1 MAKTKI
7 LYMNNEGA
15 YVITTPGIAPMHGKY
30 TNKIGRENIYSETG
44 VMGTYTYH
52 RWGYVSG
59 YGDYPWGTGVTVS
72 NFRINV
78 SIGTAY
84 EASMPWG
91 ATSGTVSIA
100 IPKKEYSVSM
110 TDTEMYAAMTN
121 VTRIGTCQTDTLE
134 EIHITD
140 TQQMEDIMKYG
151 VVLSAASGSWYAT
164 ASVISVVYDYTDV
177 NEPPDIDVTNWPSR
191 AFLCDDITLKWNYS
205 QSADVAQSKVDVQL
219 CRGGTEWKTL
229 ADKQSV
235 SGHQI
240 TVNLKNTDLYFTDA
254 DELEAWTFRV
264 RAYAGSNATASEWSE
279 TSAVKLQILRP
290 KLISPVAGENRLAT
304 EAVRLTWTLQEMP
317 TGTPAGFSV
326 LYSTDAG
333 ETWESHEGQYAD
345 VIRDGDTWYRD
356 IPANTLPHG
365 IVQWKV
371 WVWTTDN
378 AVSFSV
384 PVETFRAVIQASTSA
399 VSCDGKPIPT
409 LSWTS
414 TSQAAYQVRFG
425 DYDSGAVYGAAK
437 QHTVPYVYADGLY
450 AAQVRTQA
458 ITGEWSDWTE
468 ETFVQ
473 IRNVKPSFGVTLS
486 AQSTRHTV
494 ILTWTA
500 AAAAEGYVLYR
511 EGVPVYVGKAASFTD
526 RAANGKKT
534 YFVRAVTSAKYYAE
548 SAAIIADA
556 TPKNDCICDDVT
568 GEWIA
573 LRYSSSPRRRSIS
586 EGEKVSYK
594 WYAGRKYPVAFT
606 EGYSERTGNFSYC
619 FRRRED
625 AAKLAALSGKTVIY
639 KGTDGTVMYGILGA
653 VQIVGEILYDVSF
666 SVTEIDHTEEV
677 AYEIA

>member
-1 MAKTKI
+1 MAKTVA
-7 LYMNNEGA
+7 L
-15 YVITTPGIAPMHGKY
+15 
-30 TNKIGRENIYSETG
+30 ETS
-44 VMGTYTYH
+44 VLSAEKATLN
-52 RWGYVSG
+52 GYVSYSG
-59 YGDYPWGTGVTVS
+59 NYSWYVGTEMVYGSYSSYVVGEYVPTRVINNISKTAVIKEIVISVSVSASGGSHSICGGALSADLDYVT
-72 NFRINV
+72 NPNV
-78 SIGTAY
+78 TEATTY
-84 EASMPWG
+84 EAINAVPATWILETGKDHTIRVTDASLIDQIMQYG
-91 ATSGTVSIA
+91 VGFRKYTSGTWKAQTFVNLLYSYSDPYETPEVSG
-100 IPKKEYSVSM
+100 VS
-110 TDTEMYAAMTN
+110 A
-121 VTRIGTCQTDTLE
+121 
-134 EIHITD
+134 
-140 TQQMEDIMKYG
+140 
-151 VVLSAASGSWYAT
+151 
-164 ASVISVVYDYTDV
+164 
-177 NEPPDIDVTNWPSR
+177 PSY
-191 AFLCDDITLKWNYS
+191 AFLCDDIPLAWNYS
-205 QSADVAQSKVDVQL
+205 QSADVAQSYVDVQL
-219 CRGGTEWKTL
+219 CRGGAEWKTV

-264 RAYAGSNATASEWSE
+264 RAYAGSNATPSEWSE
-279 TSAVKLQILRP
+279 TYAVKLQILRP
-290 KLISPVAGENRLAT
+290 KLISPAAGENRLAT

-356 IPANTLPHG
+356 ISANTLPHG

-371 WVWTTDN
+371 YVWTTDN

-384 PVETFRAVIQASTSA
+384 PVETFRAVIQASTSS

-500 AAAAEGYVLYR
+500 AASAEGYILYR
-511 EGVPVYVGKAASFTD
+511 EGVPVYVGKDASFTD
-526 RAANGKKT
+526 RTANGKKT
-534 YFVRAVTSAKYYAE
+534 YFVRAVTSAKYYAQ
-548 SAAIIADA
+548 SAEIIADA
-556 TPKNDCICDDVT
+556 TPKNDCICDNST

-586 EGEKVSYK
+586 EGEKVTYK

-625 AAKLAALSGKTVIY
+625 AVRLAALSGKTVIY
-639 KGTDGTVMYGILGA
+639 KGTDGTVMYGIMGA

>member
-1 MAKTKI
+1 MAKTKQLTVVSQGATRTTSPGVSTTYNPNYGSLGSYSYPPALYYTDVAAYTVAENQIGESSTLQIVSITVELMIGQSGGSHYAKVGI
-7 LYMNNEGA
+7 LTAAIDPLNYQ
-15 YVITTPGIAPMHGKY
+15 K
-30 TNKIGRENIYSETG
+30 
-44 VMGTYTYH
+44 
-52 RWGYVSG
+52 
-59 YGDYPWGTGVTVS
+59 
-72 NFRINV
+72 NFQTISNV
-78 SIGTAY
+78 SAEWTLAT
-84 EASMPWG
+84 G
-91 ATSGTVSIA
+91 ATH
-100 IPKKEYSVSM
+100 
-110 TDTEMYAAMTN
+110 
-121 VTRIGTCQTDTLE
+121 TLQ
-134 EIHITD
+134 ITD
-140 TQQMEDIMKYG
+140 ASKIEKFLKYG
-151 VVLSAASGSWYAT
+151 IGVAPTGSGSW
-164 ASVISVVYDYTDV
+164 SVGTNAKVYYTYTDTA
-177 NEPPDIDVTNWPSR
+177 EPPEITVTSWPNR

-205 QSADVAQSKVDVQL
+205 QSADVAQSKADVQL
-219 CRGGTEWKTL
+219 CRGGTEWETV

-235 SGHQI
+235 SDHQI
-240 TVNLKNTDLYFTDA
+240 TINLKNTDLYFTDA

-264 RAYAGSNATASEWSE
+264 RAYAGSNATPSEWSE

-326 LYSTDAG
+326 LYSSDAG

-371 WVWTTDN
+371 WVWTTSN

-534 YFVRAVTSAKYYAE
+534 YFVRAVTSAKYYAQ
-548 SAAIIADA
+548 SAEIIADA

-586 EGEKVSYK
+586 ETEKVSYK

-625 AAKLAALSGKTVIY
+625 AVRLAALSGKTVIY

>member
-1 MAKTKI
+1 MAKTKQ
-7 LYMNNEGA
+7 LAMWSSGA
-15 YVITTPGIAPMHGKY
+15 SRQYSPGISTNYGYSYEVGYDNAYAPALYYTYYAGYYAPENPIKSGSATMQISEIVLEIDLESSGGNHYVNAGIMKSTITSSVSDETRYMRIGGVESRWSLQTGK
-30 TNKIGRENIYSETG
+30 THTLKITDAQQINDVLNYG
-44 VMGTYTYH
+44 VGLTPKTSGNWTSGVSLRATYTYT
-52 RWGYVSG
+52 
-59 YGDYPWGTGVTVS
+59 D
-72 NFRINV
+72 I
-78 SIGTAY
+78 A
-84 EASMPWG
+84 EAPEISL
-91 ATSGTVSIA
+91 TS
-100 IPKKEYSVSM
+100 
-110 TDTEMYAAMTN
+110 
-121 VTRIGTCQTDTLE
+121 
-134 EIHITD
+134 
-140 TQQMEDIMKYG
+140 
-151 VVLSAASGSWYAT
+151 
-164 ASVISVVYDYTDV
+164 
-177 NEPPDIDVTNWPSR
+177 WPSR

-219 CRGGTEWKTL
+219 CRSGTEWETV

-235 SGHQI
+235 SDHQI
-240 TVNLKNTDLYFTDA
+240 TVNLKNTDLFFTDA

-264 RAYAGSNATASEWSE
+264 RAYAGSNATPSEWSE

-317 TGTPAGFSV
+317 TGTPYGLSV
-326 LYSTDAG
+326 MYSTDAG
-333 ETWESHEGQYAD
+333 ETWESHDGKYAD
-345 VIRDGDTWYRD
+345 VARDGDTWYRE
-356 IPANTLPHG
+356 IPADTLPHG

-500 AAAAEGYVLYR
+500 ADAAEGYILYR
-511 EGVPVYVGKAASFTD
+511 EGVPVYVGKDASFAD
-526 RAANGKKT
+526 RTANGKKT
-534 YFVRAVTSAKYYAE
+534 YFVRAVTSAKYYAQ
-548 SAAIIADA
+548 SAEIMADA
-556 TPKNDCICDDVT
+556 TPKNDCICDNST

-586 EGEKVSYK
+586 ETEKVSYK

-625 AAKLAALSGKTVIY
+625 AVKLAALSGKTVLY
-639 KGTDGTVMYGILGA
+639 KGTDGTVMYGIMGA

-666 SVTEIDHTEEV
+666 SVTEIDHAKEV
-677 AYEIA
+677 AYGIA